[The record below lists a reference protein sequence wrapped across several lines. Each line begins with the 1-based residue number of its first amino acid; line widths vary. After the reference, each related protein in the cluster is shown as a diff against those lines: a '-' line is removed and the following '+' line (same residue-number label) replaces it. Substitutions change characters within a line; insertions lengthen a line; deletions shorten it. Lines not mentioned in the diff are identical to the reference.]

1 MCYRF
6 PSATQGP
13 LTVYAP
19 GGNSRKHI
27 SVYEVFLLEDQPT
40 LNMIGRAETDAT
52 ANAGTEP
59 RLAGDVVFLLG
70 DQIVL
75 LWDFVN
81 DQWAR
86 WYTQKDVSIV
96 SR

>member
-1 MCYRF
+1 
-6 PSATQGP
+6 
-13 LTVYAP
+13 
-19 GGNSRKHI
+19 
-27 SVYEVFLLEDQPT
+27 
-40 LNMIGRAETDAT
+40 MIGRAETDAT